1 LVYKEPEHDAQL
13 QWQSTQLLSL
23 ALQNYIMPQFLLH
36 SVPLIKV
43 KPTAQLFKHCVNEG
57 PVHTAH
63 KLALQ
68 EAQELGPDATAK

>member
-23 ALQNYIMPQFLLH
+23 ALHNYLTPQFLLH
-36 SVPLIKV
+36 SAPLVKV
-43 KPTAQLFKHCVNEG
+43 NPTAQLFKHCVNEG

-63 KLALQ
+63 ELALQ
-68 EAQELGPDATAK
+68 ETQELGPDAIAK